1 MESRALAKKQ
11 AIELTESIA
20 RENSYKV
27 AEIFNN
33 AIFTAKNIGNTLE
46 SIREGGEADRME
58 VIDLIKH
65 YLDQHP
71 EYHGIWTAWE
81 ENAFDGDDTSYK
93 NTQYH
98 DASGRFLP
106 YLYRSGEQIGFEIL
120 EGYNE
125 EGRGD
130 YYLIPIREGKQVIM
144 EPEIIDQESRLLLI
158 RLGVP
163 VIDGNKAV
171 GVVGI
176 DIVTDEIQKIISQIH
191 LYDTG
196 FGRIFSNKGLV
207 VAHKEI
213 SRVGDIAGE
222 LQQGTEE
229 EIRKNRES
237 IEEGL
242 AYSGFS
248 YSIVEKQDAFK
259 ATVPIF
265 IGETDTPWALGTV
278 VMENEMYKEANQAM
292 KMVLVVVLVGTII
305 LAAIIWWI
313 SKYATSPIIFASAMT
328 RKLADLD
335 INIEIEEKHLS
346 RKDELGD
353 LARDFRILSANLKDI
368 LENIMSVSGDLNQSS
383 ISLSNA
389 AGEVAMGSEEVAKT
403 LDEVARSTS
412 EQAGEIERGSVM
424 TSQIDKIIEET
435 IRHIEKL
442 RSFSEEVNSL
452 AEQGNK
458 SVDDLIQN
466 AASSSQA
473 VETIE
478 QGIVST
484 DESVKEIAKSSKM
497 INSIAEQT
505 SLLALNAAIEAARA
519 GEAGRGFSV
528 VAEEIRKLA
537 EESSSFTNEIDNIIR
552 ELLEKSGETVEST
565 KILVDA
571 IENQNASSYDTEEKF
586 NGIAQAIKTII
597 AGSDQLRLLGQS
609 TGDNKDSLVDM
620 IQNLSAIGEE
630 NAAAAEEVSAT
641 SEEQAASIQEVARA
655 SQELSKLSEE
665 LNKLISRFKI

>member
-1 MESRALAKKQ
+1 
-11 AIELTESIA
+11 
-20 RENSYKV
+20 
-27 AEIFNN
+27 
-33 AIFTAKNIGNTLE
+33 
-46 SIREGGEADRME
+46 
-58 VIDLIKH
+58 
-65 YLDQHP
+65 
-71 EYHGIWTAWE
+71 
-81 ENAFDGDDTSYK
+81 
-93 NTQYH
+93 
-98 DASGRFLP
+98 
-106 YLYRSGEQIGFEIL
+106 
-120 EGYNE
+120 
-125 EGRGD
+125 
-130 YYLIPIREGKQVIM
+130 
-144 EPEIIDQESRLLLI
+144 
-158 RLGVP
+158 
-163 VIDGNKAV
+163 
-171 GVVGI
+171 
-176 DIVTDEIQKIISQIH
+176 
-191 LYDTG
+191 
-196 FGRIFSNKGLV
+196 
-207 VAHKEI
+207 
-213 SRVGDIAGE
+213 
-222 LQQGTEE
+222 
-229 EIRKNRES
+229 
-237 IEEGL
+237 
-242 AYSGFS
+242 
-248 YSIVEKQDAFK
+248 
-259 ATVPIF
+259 
-265 IGETDTPWALGTV
+265 
-278 VMENEMYKEANQAM
+278 
-292 KMVLVVVLVGTII
+292 
-305 LAAIIWWI
+305 
-313 SKYATSPIIFASAMT
+313 MT